1 MENLET
7 YLRILEGKVFKLLP
21 MREARDRGEDNHIDE
36 YLVNLC
42 ANYSGSFDCYPTLK
56 AIREMVETYGNIMFL
71 KNNQEIDFRV
81 WRSMVLRSTRLIHA
95 VITRLDEEV

>member
-1 MENLET
+1 MGNLET
-7 YLRILEGKVFKLLP
+7 YLRVLEGKVFKLLP
-21 MREARDRGEDNHIDE
+21 MREARDKGEDNHIDE

-42 ANYSGSFDCYPTLK
+42 ANYSGAFDCYPVLST
-56 AIREMVETYGNIMFL
+56 IREMVETYGNVMFL

-95 VITRLDEEV
+95 VILRIDEEV